1 MRPQR
6 LVDLLILIALALLA
20 LSAAL
25 TWSTA
30 DPGSGRPV
38 VHFNGYSVS
47 RGPVAL
53 AMAAVV
59 AVVVTKLAG
68 TALRRIIGVLVAL
81 LGVAAIAVALQVRP
95 DVAELSRLRP
105 ELSQAV
111 TDTVTLSAGPAPWPA
126 LAGGVVLLLAGL
138 VTAVTAQRWKR
149 PTDRYEREPVSATA
163 DKQTGP
169 SNEDGVDQWKAID
182 AGEDPTL

>member
-6 LVDLLILIALALLA
+6 LVDLLTLIALALLA
-20 LSAAL
+20 LSAYL

-30 DPGSGRPV
+30 DPGNGRPV
-38 VHFNGYSVS
+38 IHFSGYSVT
-47 RGPVAL
+47 RGPVTL

-68 TALRRIIGVLVAL
+68 TALRRIIGVLIAL
-81 LGVAAIAVALQVRP
+81 LGVAAIAVSLQVRP

-126 LAGGVVLLLAGL
+126 LAGGVALLLAGVMTVL
-138 VTAVTAQRWKR
+138 TAHRWKR
-149 PTDRYEREPVSATA
+149 PTDRYEREPAVVTA
-163 DKQTGP
+163 DNR
-169 SNEDGVDQWKAID
+169 SDDGADQWKAID